1 MLGRPYFG
9 GKRIVLLLAF
19 LLIAGPQ
26 SLMAASRVAL
36 LIGNQGYHTVGALNN
51 PFNDVALMKKSL
63 ETAGFDSVTTVL
75 DANVNTLRKALRSFE
90 DIASGAE
97 VAVIYY
103 SGHGMEMNGTNYL
116 IPVDAV
122 LESDKDVEDETIS
135 LDRATRALE
144 GASKLKLV
152 ILDACRNNP
161 FLETMER
168 SISKRALHRG
178 LAKVEPESSNMLVA
192 FAAKAG
198 SEALDGE
205 GSNSPFATALSK
217 YLIEPGLDIRIA
229 LGKVRDEVL
238 KLTNAQQEPFVYG
251 SLGGAQ
257 IVLNINQLNLA
268 INTGND
274 KPEVPAATLSTAATD
289 WQNIRDLADQELLTA
304 FLDKHGDDPV
314 YRMLAEKKIKQLEQA
329 SKSLSA
335 APDQIAWDTL
345 KGSTDV
351 AALRRFMER
360 YPDSTH
366 RKDVETQLASLQP
379 AAGQTDPLYGMS
391 AAARDCYTDAGEP
404 QSLPGFMGV
413 DFDDI
418 DTKRAITACAQAVN
432 EKPDDAMLINL
443 LGRAYDSDEDY
454 EPALRHYQKATD
466 LGNMYALTNLGW
478 LSVSGDAVPQDL
490 KKAVAQMEKAA
501 LAGNAYAK
509 NSLGDL
515 YRDGYEGLPQDN
527 AKALKWYQQA
537 ADLGYAEA
545 MGNLGLIYREGK
557 GVDKD
562 YDKSLA
568 WYRKAADLGNVDA
581 ISSVGYAYENGFGV
595 PENYAEAKVWYE
607 RAASAGDAFAM
618 GELGFIYETG
628 KSVDLDYTQARYWYE
643 KAADAGNSYAMGNLA
658 RIYDNGLGTKIDPA
672 EAARWAIASIESG
685 DVDKRKDLKETPDD
699 FSRDFRKQ
707 VQTQL
712 KARGLYKGAVT
723 GTFDAATQKALDKL
737 FAQNVD
743 E

>member
-1 MLGRPYFG
+1 MLGCPYVG
-9 GKRIVLLLAF
+9 GKHSVLLLAF
-19 LLIAGPQ
+19 LLVAGPQ

-75 DANVNTLRKALRSFE
+75 DANINTLRKALRSFE
-90 DIASGAE
+90 DIASGAD
-97 VAVIYY
+97 VAVVYY

-135 LDRATRALE
+135 LDRVTRALE

-161 FLETMER
+161 FLETMAR

-178 LAKVEPESSNMLVA
+178 LARVEPESSNMLVA

-238 KLTNAQQEPFVYG
+238 KLTHAQQEPFVYG

-257 IVLNINQLNLA
+257 IVLNINQLNVA
-268 INTGND
+268 VNTGND
-274 KPEVPAATLSTAATD
+274 KPPQPAAPLSTAAAD

-314 YRMLAEKKIKQLEQA
+314 YRMLAEKKIRQLEQESGSTGA
-329 SKSLSA
+329 VA
-335 APDQIAWDTL
+335 DQIAWEAL
-345 KGSTDV
+345 KGSTDIS
-351 AALRRFMER
+351 ALQRFLER
-360 YPDSTH
+360 YPDTTH
-366 RKDVETQLASLQP
+366 RTEAETQIAGLQQP
-379 AAGQTDPLYGMS
+379 QGQTDALYGMS
-391 AAARDCYTDAGEP
+391 PAVRNCYTLAGEP
-404 QSLPGFMGV
+404 QSLPGFTGV
-413 DFDDI
+413 DYDDI
-418 DTKRAITACAQAVN
+418 DAVGAIAACEKAVK
-432 EKPDDAMLINL
+432 ERPDDAMLINL
-443 LGRAYDSDEDY
+443 LGRAYDRNGDY
-454 EPALRHYQKATD
+454 EEAYRHYRQAAD
-466 LGNMYALTNLGW
+466 QGNMYALTNLGW
-478 LSVSGDAVPQDL
+478 MSATGDAVPQDFGN
-490 KKAVAQMEKAA
+490 AVAQMEKAA
-501 LAGNAYAK
+501 GAGNAYAK

-515 YRDGYEGLPQDN
+515 YRDGYEGLPQDD

-537 ADLGYAEA
+537 ADSGYAEA
-545 MGNLGLIYREGK
+545 MNNLGYIYREGK
-557 GVDKD
+557 GVGQD
-562 YDKSLA
+562 YAKSLE
-568 WYRKAADLGNVDA
+568 WYRKAAGLGNVDA
-581 ISSVGYAYENGFGV
+581 ISSVGFAYDSGYGV
-595 PENYAEAKVWYE
+595 PENGLEARAWYE

-618 GELGFIYETG
+618 GALGYMYETG
-628 KSVDLDYTQARYWYE
+628 KSVDLDYKQARYWYE
-643 KAADAGNSYAMGNLA
+643 KAADAGSSYAMGNLS
-658 RIYDNGLGTKIDPA
+658 RIYDNGLGTKIDPE

-685 DVDKRKDLKETPDD
+685 DVEKRKDLKEAPDVY
-699 FSRDFRKQ
+699 SREFRKQ
-707 VQTQL
+707 VQTRL
-712 KARGLYKGAVT
+712 KERGLYKGSVT

-737 FAQNVD
+737 FAQNID